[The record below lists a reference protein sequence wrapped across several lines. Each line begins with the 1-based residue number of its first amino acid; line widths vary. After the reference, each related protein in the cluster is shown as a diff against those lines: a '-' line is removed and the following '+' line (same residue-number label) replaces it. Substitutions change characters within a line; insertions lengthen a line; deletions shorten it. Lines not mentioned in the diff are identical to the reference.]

1 MWPTRALGTNS
12 STASSMPRPARSTG
26 TTTTSAPARRPAA
39 GPSGVSTVTSSA
51 VRSLSASAISSTLM
65 RVAARRKCSGVV
77 VLSRSV
83 ASASC
88 TSGWST
94 MWRGTGGLYNE
105 GCQGSGAG
113 SWLLGT
119 GCWGLGAGNWELRAQ
134 AITILAMKSI
144 CAVLLLFVAL
154 SGVAAQPARRTV
166 SSIVTGGT
174 VITQDASRRILS
186 PGAVAIDGTDIVAV
200 DTPAAIAARYQ
211 SSSTIDARDQ
221 IVLPGLINT
230 HSHAPMVMYRGLAD
244 DLALMDWLQKYIFPA
259 EAKTVSPELV
269 RVGTRLAAVEM
280 IESGTTAFVDMYYF
294 EEEIA
299 KAAFE
304 AGLRGVL
311 GETIIQ
317 FPVADA
323 KTPAEGL
330 TRAERFIKEFK
341 DNGLVV
347 PAVAPHALYTN
358 DKANLA
364 ASAALAR
371 KYGVPIVIHFA
382 ETEDEVKTAREQY
395 QMTPIAALESVG
407 VLGATTIAAHGV
419 WVDDADI
426 AILKRTGTGVAH
438 NPESNMKL
446 ASGAA
451 PVTKYLAAGIKLGLG
466 TDGAASNNDLDM
478 FEAMR
483 QASFLAKHATHDPTA
498 VKAQDAL
505 DMATIGGARVIG
517 MEKVLG
523 ALEKG
528 KRADLITV
536 SMNSARQTPLY
547 DAVSHLVYV
556 TRGTD
561 VQNTVVN
568 GKILMRDRQLKTL
581 NRDAV
586 IADDNRLAARV
597 RAAVAVR

>member
-1 MWPTRALGTNS
+1 MKRLLAAAL
-12 STASSMPRPARSTG
+12 MV
-26 TTTTSAPARRPAA
+26 SALA
-39 GPSGVSTVTSSA
+39 
-51 VRSLSASAISSTLM
+51 
-65 RVAARRKCSGVV
+65 
-77 VLSRSV
+77 V
-83 ASASC
+83 ASAQ
-88 TSGWST
+88 T
-94 MWRGTGGLYNE
+94 
-105 GCQGSGAG
+105 
-113 SWLLGT
+113 
-119 GCWGLGAGNWELRAQ
+119 
-134 AITILAMKSI
+134 
-144 CAVLLLFVAL
+144 
-154 SGVAAQPARRTV
+154 ARRRV
-166 SSIVTGGT
+166 SLIVTGGT
-174 VITQDASRRILS
+174 VLTQNAAHRILA
-186 PGAVAIDGTDIVAV
+186 PGALAIDGTDIVDV
-200 DTPAAIAARYQ
+200 DTPAAIAAKYR
-211 SSSTIDARDQ
+211 SSDIIDARDQ

-280 IESGTTAFVDMYYF
+280 IESGTTAYVDMYYF

-299 KAAFE
+299 KATVE

-323 KTPAEGL
+323 QTPVEAL
-330 TRAERFIKEFK
+330 ARAERFIKEFK

-358 DKANLA
+358 DKATLV

-382 ETEDEVKTAREQY
+382 ETEDELKIARDRY
-395 QMTPIAALESVG
+395 QMTPTAYLDSIG
-407 VLGATTIAAHGV
+407 VLGPTTIGAHGV
-419 WVDDADI
+419 WVNDADI

-451 PVTKYLAAGIKLGLG
+451 PVTKYLAAGVKLGLG

-483 QASFLAKHATHDPTA
+483 QASFLAKLSTHDPAA

-505 DMATIGGARVIG
+505 DMATLGGARVIG
-517 MEKVLG
+517 MEQLLG
-523 ALEKG
+523 SLETG

-536 SMNSARQTPLY
+536 STRSARQTPMY
-547 DAVSHLVYV
+547 DPVSHLVYV
-556 TRGTD
+556 TRGDD
-561 VQNTVVN
+561 VRNTIVN

-581 NRDAV
+581 DRAQV
-586 IADDNRLAARV
+586 IADANRLAARV
-597 RAAVAVR
+597 RAAVAPR